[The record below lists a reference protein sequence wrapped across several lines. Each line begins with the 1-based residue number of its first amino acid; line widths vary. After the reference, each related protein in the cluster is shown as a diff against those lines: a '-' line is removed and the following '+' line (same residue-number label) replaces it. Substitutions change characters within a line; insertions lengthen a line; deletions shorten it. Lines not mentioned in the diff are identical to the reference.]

1 MSENKEKKSMNI
13 YQKRQECI
21 VGLQKSK
28 LKMTGK
34 NTYSHYEYYELG
46 DFLPQLNQ
54 LMKENNLAAVFK
66 YTNEQATLTIIDT
79 DKTEDKIEFSTPIE
93 LTQLKGCNGMQNIG
107 GTQTFARRYLY
118 IMAFEISEPDT
129 LNNAEV
135 DEEAELKRKKI
146 DPVKVKIIKDLI
158 EKSNTDEASFC
169 KWAKVKKV
177 EDITNGNF
185 NTCIEVLDKAVK
197 KYEKENKISEIDRVI

>member
-1 MSENKEKKSMNI
+1 MAENKEKKSMNI

-21 VGLQKSK
+21 VGLQKLK
-28 LKMTGK
+28 LKMTGE
-34 NTYSHYEYYELG
+34 NTYSHYKYYELG

-54 LMKENNLAAVFK
+54 LMNENHLAAIFK
-66 YTNEQATLTIIDT
+66 YTNEEATLTIIDT
-79 DKTEDKIEFSTPIE
+79 DKIEDKIEFSTPIE

-146 DPVKVKIIKDLI
+146 DPLKVKIIKDLI
-158 EKSNTDEASFC
+158 EKSNTDEANFC

-197 KYEKENKISEIDRVI
+197 KYEKENKISEINGVI

>member
-1 MSENKEKKSMNI
+1 MSENKEQKSMNI

-34 NTYSHYEYYELG
+34 NTYSNYEYYELG
-46 DFLPQLNQ
+46 DFLPVLNQ
-54 LMKENNLAAVFK
+54 LMKDNHLAAIFK
-66 YTNEQATLTIIDT
+66 YTNEEATLTIIDT
-79 DKTEDKIEFSTPIE
+79 DKIEDQLTFVTPVE

-129 LNNAEV
+129 LNNGEV
-135 DEEAELKRKKI
+135 DEDAELRRKKI
-146 DPVKVKIIKDLI
+146 DSTKVKVIKDLI
-158 EKSNTDEASFC
+158 IKSKSDEASFC
-169 KWAKVKKV
+169 KWAKIKKV

-185 NTCIEVLDKAVK
+185 NICLDALDKALK
-197 KYEKENKISEIDRVI
+197 KYEEENKTNEIEEVI

>member
-1 MSENKEKKSMNI
+1 MAENKEKKSMNI

-21 VGLQKSK
+21 VGLQKLK
-28 LKMTGK
+28 LKMTGE
-34 NTYSHYEYYELG
+34 NTYSHYKYYELG

-54 LMKENNLAAVFK
+54 LMNENHLAAIFK
-66 YTNEQATLTIIDT
+66 YTNEEATLTIIDT
-79 DKTEDKIEFSTPIE
+79 DKIEDKIEFSTPIE

-135 DEEAELKRKKI
+135 DEEAELRRKKI

-197 KYEKENKISEIDRVI
+197 KYERENKISEIDGVI

>member
-1 MSENKEKKSMNI
+1 MGENKEQKKMNI

-34 NTYSHYEYYELG
+34 NTYSNYEYYELG

-66 YTNEQATLTIIDT
+66 YTNEEATLTVIDT
-79 DKTEDKIEFSTPIE
+79 DKIEDQIVFSTPVE

-118 IMAFEISEPDT
+118 IMAFEVSEPDT
-129 LNNAEV
+129 LNNGEV
-135 DEEAELKRKKI
+135 DEDAELKRKKI
-146 DPVKVKIIKDLI
+146 DATKVKIIKDLI
-158 EKSNTDEASFC
+158 AKSNSDEAQFC
-169 KWAKVKKV
+169 KWARVKKV

-185 NTCIEVLDKAVK
+185 NTCLDALDKALK
-197 KYEKENKISEIDRVI
+197 KHEEENKKDDIDGLI

>member
-1 MSENKEKKSMNI
+1 METKEQKPMNI

-21 VGLQKSK
+21 VGLQKAK

-34 NTYSHYEYYELG
+34 NTYSNYEYYELG
-46 DFLPQLNQ
+46 DFLPELNK
-54 LMKENNLAAVFK
+54 LMQQNHLAAVFK
-66 YTNEQATLTIIDT
+66 YTNEEATLTIIDT
-79 DKTEDKIEFSTPIE
+79 DKIEDQLTFSTPVE

-129 LNNAEV
+129 LNNGEI
-135 DEEAELKRKKI
+135 DEEAEMRRKKI
-146 DPVKVKIIKDLI
+146 DLVKVKVIKDLI
-158 EKSNTDEASFC
+158 VKSNSDEAAFL
-169 KWAKVKKV
+169 KWAKVKRV

-185 NTCIEVLDKAVK
+185 NICLEALDKALK
-197 KYEKENKISEIDRVI
+197 KHEAENKANDIEGVI

>member
-1 MSENKEKKSMNI
+1 MSENKPQNQMNI

-34 NTYSHYEYYELG
+34 NTYSNYEYYELG

-54 LMKENNLAAVFK
+54 LMKDNHLAAVFQ
-66 YTNEQATLTIIDT
+66 YTNEEATLTLIDT
-79 DKTEDKIEFSTPIE
+79 DKIEDQIVFSTPIE

-129 LNNAEV
+129 LNNSEI
-135 DEEAELKRKKI
+135 DEEAELRRKKI
-146 DPVKVKIIKDLI
+146 DATKVKIIKDLI
-158 EKSNTDEASFC
+158 VKSNSDEEKFC

-177 EDITNGNF
+177 EDIINGNF
-185 NTCIEVLDKAVK
+185 NICIDTLDKAVK
-197 KYEKENKISEIDRVI
+197 KYEEENKKADIDGLI

>member
-1 MSENKEKKSMNI
+1 MAENKEKKSMNI

-21 VGLQKSK
+21 VGLQKLK
-28 LKMTGK
+28 LKMTGE
-34 NTYSHYEYYELG
+34 NTYSHYKYYELG

-54 LMKENNLAAVFK
+54 LMNENHLAAIFK
-66 YTNEQATLTIIDT
+66 YTNEEATLTIIDT
-79 DKTEDKIEFSTPIE
+79 DKIEDKIEFSTPIE

-135 DEEAELKRKKI
+135 DEEAELRRKKI

-158 EKSNTDEASFC
+158 EKSNTDEVSFC

-177 EDITNGNF
+177 EDVTNGNF

-197 KYEKENKISEIDRVI
+197 KYERENKISEIDGVI